1 MNEQENEAL
10 EQEGQDPE
18 QGEAF
23 LDGFDG
29 EDPQTGTE
37 QAQAE
42 EPAREPLQD
51 DGEEADRGEPVPDE
65 ADRLPQEQ
73 SREDIPAPS
82 RVEGTVD
89 QTVREQVD
97 RGIAEFA
104 KAFPE
109 AYGRAKADPG
119 TIPEAVWADVRAGMS
134 LTAAYA
140 RYAVAQTARV
150 RQSQMNAQR
159 STGSMRS
166 AGSDSKGKDAFLAG
180 FDE

>member
-10 EQEGQDPE
+10 ERAGADPE

-29 EDPQTGTE
+29 EDPQTGAD

-42 EPAREPLQD
+42 GRSQEPLPGD
-51 DGEEADRGEPVPDE
+51 SEEADWGDGAPGEE
-65 ADRLPQEQ
+65 DRSPQEQ
-73 SREDIPAPS
+73 AREGEPPV
-82 RVEGTVD
+82 RRGVVD
-89 QTVREQVD
+89 QAVREQVD

-140 RYAVAQTARV
+140 RYAVAQTARI
-150 RQSQMNAQR
+150 RQDQVNAQR

-166 AGSDSKGKDAFLAG
+166 AGSDSKNRDPFLEG
-180 FDE
+180 WDE